1 MGFGRTV
8 PVTEDES
15 FRVLLVDTARP
26 DQRGS
31 MSRYADLVRLA
42 LKSSK
47 HRKKLIVIEHAR
59 CSVPPVY
66 MSLLP
71 GIIGTWLNHFWLMLV
86 CRQQLGR
93 NQPDLIHI
101 LDGSFGYLVPRGG
114 RSAVVAT
121 VHDLIPALR
130 QSGRFGDWPSSYA
143 AKLLI
148 SASLNGLQRCDQL
161 LAVSASTAIDL
172 ASLTGL
178 KNEKIAVSPLALA
191 DEFLDETEME
201 HDQTCEKKN
210 RFIFHVG
217 NNARYKNREGVIRI
231 FQKLRQKFPLKLR
244 MAGPPPTSE
253 MQNLL
258 RDNSLD
264 GDVEFIVGADDSKL
278 RELYGQASVFLF
290 PSLYEGF
297 GWPPLEAMACG
308 CPVVCSN
315 EGSLPEVVGDAALT
329 ASASDESR
337 LVRHCLAVLTDN
349 ELATKLS
356 AKGRLRARTFSLD
369 RMRRDL
375 LDAYRKALEHHAR
388 SG

>member
-1 MGFGRTV
+1 
-8 PVTEDES
+8 
-15 FRVLLVDTARP
+15 
-26 DQRGS
+26 
-31 MSRYADLVRLA
+31 MSRYAELVIRA
-42 LKSSK
+42 LKLAEL
-47 HRKKLIVIEHAR
+47 KKNDIAIEELR
-59 CSVPPVY
+59 CSAPPAL
-66 MSLLP
+66 MNLLP
-71 GIIGTWLNHFWLMLV
+71 ANIGTWINHLWLMV
-86 CRQQLGR
+86 ICRSQIRR
-93 NQPDLIHI
+93 NQPNLIHI
-101 LDGSFGYLVPRGG
+101 LDGSFGYLAPRSR
-114 RSAVVAT
+114 RSALVAT

-130 QSGRFGDWPSSYA
+130 QRGRFGYWPSSYA
-143 AKLLI
+143 AKTVV
-148 SASLNGLQRCDQL
+148 SASLNGLRRCDQL
-161 LAVSASTAIDL
+161 LAVSNSTAIDL
-172 ASLTGL
+172 ASLTGVE
-178 KNEKIAVSPLALA
+178 NEKIAVSPLALT
-191 DEFLDETEME
+191 DEFLDEAEKE
-201 HDQTCEKKN
+201 HDPVGEKRN
-210 RFIFHVG
+210 RYLFHIG

-231 FQKLRQKFPLKLR
+231 FMQLRSQLSLKLK
-244 MAGPPPTSE
+244 MAGPPPTPRMRE
-253 MQNLL
+253 LL
-258 RDNSLD
+258 RENSLE
-264 GDVEFIVGADDSKL
+264 GDVEFMLNADDTKL
-278 RELYGQASVFLF
+278 IDLYRQASVFLF